1 MLRPPLRACFP
12 AGGLCQWHSPCPPP
26 ALEPENP
33 LLFLI
38 PAPTTSTSP
47 GSPLRLV
54 WTLSCFPT
62 PPASCPCGPMKG
74 AALGTCAHS
83 PWVPTGPRPGSAL
96 QPWCRESG
104 DLPGCCPL
112 AVRSVGRWA
121 QGEPGETSSPP
132 AQSHSLSGHLSCP
145 WLRCLNLQLPTPHGC
160 HGQDQAQWGPSVE
173 GCRGKAPIAACCS
186 VSLEVLSPQCSASLA
201 SAKFPVQIGSPA
213 ALCTGWSQ
221 ISAPA
226 FHETGWGGV
235 GCRCTLA

>member
-74 AALGTCAHS
+74 AASPRHLRPLSLGPNRTQAWLCTPALVQGVGR
-83 PWVPTGPRPGSAL
+83 PAWVLPTGCPQCREVGPGGAGRDEFPTRSVPQPFRTLVLSLAALFEPTVTYSPRVPRSGSGPVGAFCGGLSGEGTYCCLLQCLPRSPLTSVLSLPGKRKVSSPNRLPGSL
-96 QPWCRESG
+96 VHR
-104 DLPGCCPL
+104 L
-112 AVRSVGRWA
+112 
-121 QGEPGETSSPP
+121 EPNFSTSFS
-132 AQSHSLSGHLSCP
+132 
-145 WLRCLNLQLPTPHGC
+145 
-160 HGQDQAQWGPSVE
+160 
-173 GCRGKAPIAACCS
+173 
-186 VSLEVLSPQCSASLA
+186 
-201 SAKFPVQIGSPA
+201 
-213 ALCTGWSQ
+213 
-221 ISAPA
+221 
-226 FHETGWGGV
+226 
-235 GCRCTLA
+235 